1 MGAIMI
7 VFESSRSIGNPSAER
22 ILGGGGYVTDMDT
35 AVIKV
40 EVECLRFAFAEGE

>member
-7 VFESSRSIGNPSAER
+7 VSSPAARSEAQALNAACVVAGEVA
-22 ILGGGGYVTDMDT
+22 DMNA

-40 EVECLRFAFAEGE
+40 EVECL